1 MKKIHMIGLA
11 MLVLY
16 LSGCATAHPPPSS
29 FPQQSQLGST
39 LSVLENTS
47 GKATFTV
54 ELLPRFGG
62 ENLRVGDVFDID
74 LRSSED
80 AFLHLYLWQT
90 SGKVTALTENM
101 RVKGGVKQAF
111 PPIHANFQ
119 LRAQPPT
126 GSNTLLLLATKRPVA
141 GTIYHDFRQL
151 KKPGNIV
158 STQLG
163 AVGVIKAQLHNLP
176 DSDWQSTI
184 RDIVVYH

>member
-1 MKKIHMIGLA
+1 MKKLRIMGLVV
-11 MLVLY
+11 LVLY
-16 LSGCATAHPPPSS
+16 LSGCATMDNQSTG
-29 FPQQSQLGST
+29 FQQKSQLGKA
-39 LSVLENTS
+39 LSSLENTS

-54 ELLPRFGG
+54 ELLPKFGG

-111 PPIHANFQ
+111 PPTSANFQ
-119 LRAQPPT
+119 LRAKPPT

-163 AVGVIKAQLHNLP
+163 AIGVIKTQLYNVP

-184 RDIVVYH
+184 RDIVIYH